1 MGLKVIQYVNQFFGQ
16 LGSEEQASAE
26 LQLHEGAIGVGVA
39 VQNALGDKGQVVATV
54 ICGDNTAAENIDELP
69 DMFCELISKYEP
81 DLVIAGPAFN
91 AGRYG
96 YACAAICAGVEERLG
111 IPAITGMYVEN
122 PGVDLYRSKIHI
134 VETPIKVQKMPELIK
149 RMVNIGIKL
158 INKEPIGSPEE
169 EGYFSQGYLV
179 NVFSDKSAAER
190 AVDMMVAQLKGEEI
204 KTELD
209 LAYFNEV
216 KPAPAI
222 KDLSQAKIGLVTDGG
237 LVLKGNPDGLEWS
250 GATKYTTIDL
260 TDLDT
265 LKSGDFYANHGGY
278 DTREVDENPLRLV
291 PFDVVKELEDM
302 GVIKSLNKKLYTTTG
317 VTTSIVNSE
326 KIGREIAQNL
336 QNDGVDAV
344 ILTST

>member
-16 LGSEEQASAE
+16 LGGEEFASAK
-26 LQLHEGAIGVGVA
+26 LQVKEGAVGPGIA
-39 VQNALGDKGQVVATV
+39 VQNALGDRGEVVATV
-54 ICGDNTAAENIDELP
+54 ICGDNTAAESIEELP
-69 DMFCELISKYEP
+69 DKFCELISKYEP
-81 DLVIAGPAFN
+81 DMVIAGPAFN

-96 YACAAICAGVEERLG
+96 YACAAICEGVQEKLG
-111 IPAITGMYVEN
+111 IPAVTGMYYEN
-122 PGVDLYRSKIHI
+122 PGVDLYRSKIYI
-134 VETPIKVQKMPELIK
+134 VETPIHVQNMPKLIG
-149 RMVNIGIKL
+149 RMVNIGLKL

-179 NVFSDKSAAER
+179 NIFSDKSAAVR
-190 AVDMMVAQLKGEEI
+190 AVDMMIAQLKGEKI
-204 KTELD
+204 KPELD
-209 LAYFNEV
+209 LAYFSNV
-216 KPAPAI
+216 KPAPAV
-222 KDLSQAKIGLVTDGG
+222 KDLSQTKIGLVTDGG
-237 LVLKGNPDGLEWS
+237 LVLKGNPEGLEWS
-250 GATKYTTIDL
+250 SATKYTTIDL
-260 TDLDT
+260 AGLDT

-278 DTREVDENPLRLV
+278 DTREVDDNPLRLV

-317 VTTSIVNSE
+317 VTTPIVNAQ